1 MIKNSFLLFFILNMI
16 ACQSTPPQ
24 DKKVEKMVQFKKPT
38 IMEEYRAMK
47 AKLESQ
53 GYVIT
58 TDSISK
64 VFIDNAVTINYDKKS
79 KKSK

>member
-1 MIKNSFLLFFILNMI
+1 MIRIGIVVFVLGNMI
-16 ACQSTPPQ
+16 ACQSTLPQ
-24 DKKVEKMVQFKKPT
+24 DKKVEKKVQFKKPT

-47 AKLESQ
+47 AKLEPQ

>member
-1 MIKNSFLLFFILNMI
+1 MKKNSLFLFLILIMI
-16 ACQSTPPQ
+16 ACQSTPIQ
-24 DKKVEKMVQFKKPT
+24 DKKVVKKEVFKKPT

-47 AKLESQ
+47 AKLEPQ
-53 GYVIT
+53 GYIIT